1 MDTLFTIETVLLG
14 AICWILLETAWNS
27 SIMDAIQA
35 RILKLSKEMLDKLK
49 NKVLGDSQVEKFD
62 IGEIV
67 RWPGWDHSNLEVIR
81 NYKYG
86 VLLSIYTGK
95 LDKRDIKIAEILPF
109 GGSKPIKISLLL
121 VKKSDLE
128 D

>member
-1 MDTLFTIETVLLG
+1 MGSQFTIETILLAG
-14 AICWILLETAWNS
+14 ICWILVETAWNS
-27 SIMDAIQA
+27 SIMDAIQVKT
-35 RILKLSKEMLDKLK
+35 LKLSKKMLEKLK
-49 NKVLGDSQVEKFD
+49 NKVFGDSQTEKFD

-67 RWPGWDHSNLEVIR
+67 KWPGWDIQENNVTR

-86 VLLSIYTGK
+86 VLLSIYTGV
-95 LDKRDIKIAEILPF
+95 LDRRDIKIAEILPF
-109 GGSKPIKISLLL
+109 GAKKPIKISLIL

>member
-1 MDTLFTIETVLLG
+1 M
-14 AICWILLETAWNS
+14 LE
-27 SIMDAIQA
+27 
-35 RILKLSKEMLDKLK
+35 KLK
-49 NKVLGDSQVEKFD
+49 NKVLGDSQTEKFE

-67 RWPGWDHSNLEVIR
+67 RWPGWHIEEKNVSRD
-81 NYKYG
+81 YKYG

-109 GGSKPIKISLLL
+109 GGPKPIKISLLL

>member
-1 MDTLFTIETVLLG
+1 MDKKRKIK
-14 AICWILLETAWNS
+14 
-27 SIMDAIQA
+27 
-35 RILKLSKEMLDKLK
+35 LKLSKELLK
-49 NKVLGDSQVEKFD
+49 KRQNEVFGESAMGKFA

-67 RWPGWDHSNLEVIR
+67 RWPGWLIESKGVSRD
-81 NYKYG
+81 YKYG
-86 VLLSIYTGK
+86 VLMSIYTGK

-109 GGSKPIKISLLL
+109 GEEKPVKISLLL

>member
-1 MDTLFTIETVLLG
+1 
-14 AICWILLETAWNS
+14 
-27 SIMDAIQA
+27 MDAIQA

-49 NKVLGDSQVEKFD
+49 NKVFGDSQTEKFE

-67 RWPGWDHSNLEVIR
+67 RWPGWDHQPENVTR

-109 GGSKPIKISLLL
+109 GAKKSVKISLIL

>member
-1 MDTLFTIETVLLG
+1 MD
-14 AICWILLETAWNS
+14 S
-27 SIMDAIQA
+27 IQA

-49 NKVLGDSQVEKFD
+49 NKVFGDSQTEKFE

-67 RWPGWDHSNLEVIR
+67 RWPGWHHTPENVTR

-86 VLLSIYTGK
+86 VLLSIYTGI

-109 GGSKPIKISLLL
+109 GMQNPVKISLIL

>member
-1 MDTLFTIETVLLG
+1 M
-14 AICWILLETAWNS
+14 LE
-27 SIMDAIQA
+27 
-35 RILKLSKEMLDKLK
+35 KLK
-49 NKVLGDSQVEKFD
+49 NKVLGDSQTEKFE

-67 RWPGWDHSNLEVIR
+67 RWPGWNHTAENVTR

-86 VLLSIYTGK
+86 VLLSIYDGI
-95 LDKRDIKIAEILPF
+95 LDKRTIKIAEILPF

-121 VKKSDLE
+121 VKKSDLK

>member
-1 MDTLFTIETVLLG
+1 MEI
-14 AICWILLETAWNS
+14 AWNS
-27 SIMDAIQA
+27 SIMDPIQA
-35 RILKLSKEMLDKLK
+35 RILKLSKEMLNKLK
-49 NKVLGDSQVEKFD
+49 NKVLGDSQTEKFD

-67 RWPGWDHSNLEVIR
+67 RWPGWEHTAENVTR

-95 LDKRDIKIAEILPF
+95 LDKRDIKIAKILPF
-109 GGSKPIKISLLL
+109 GNSTPINISLIL

-128 D
+128 N

>member
-1 MDTLFTIETVLLG
+1 MDP
-14 AICWILLETAWNS
+14 
-27 SIMDAIQA
+27 IQA

-49 NKVLGDSQVEKFD
+49 NKVFGDSQTDKFD
-62 IGEIV
+62 VGEIV
-67 RWPGWDHSNLEVIR
+67 KWPGWKINNENVSRE
-81 NYKYG
+81 YKYG

-109 GGSKPIKISLLL
+109 GAKKPIKISLLL
-121 VKKSDLE
+121 VKKSDFK

>member
-1 MDTLFTIETVLLG
+1 MDTLFTIETALLA
-14 AICWILLETAWNS
+14 AICWILMETAWNS

-49 NKVLGDSQVEKFD
+49 NKVFGDSQTDKFD
-62 IGEIV
+62 VGEIV
-67 RWPGWDHSNLEVIR
+67 RWPGWHHTAENVGR

-86 VLLSIYTGK
+86 VLLSIYTGV
-95 LDKRDIKIAEILPF
+95 LDKREIKIAKILPF
-109 GGSKPIKISLLL
+109 GYEKPINISLIL

>member
-1 MDTLFTIETVLLG
+1 M
-14 AICWILLETAWNS
+14 LE
-27 SIMDAIQA
+27 
-35 RILKLSKEMLDKLK
+35 KLK
-49 NKVLGDSQVEKFD
+49 NKVLGDSQTDKFD

-67 RWPGWDHSNLEVIR
+67 RWPGWDIEPNNVTR

-86 VLLSIYTGK
+86 VLMSIYTGK
-95 LDKRDIKIAEILPF
+95 LDKREIKIAKIMPF
-109 GGSKPIKISLLL
+109 GSEKPVKISLIL

>member
-1 MDTLFTIETVLLG
+1 
-14 AICWILLETAWNS
+14 
-27 SIMDAIQA
+27 
-35 RILKLSKEMLDKLK
+35 MLDKLK
-49 NKVLGDSQVEKFD
+49 NKVLGDSQTEKFD

-67 RWPGWDHSNLEVIR
+67 MWPGWKHTAENVTR

-95 LDKRDIKIAEILPF
+95 LDKREIKIAEILPF
-109 GGSKPIKISLLL
+109 GEDIPIKISLIL
-121 VKKSDLE
+121 VKKSDLK

>member
-1 MDTLFTIETVLLG
+1 M
-14 AICWILLETAWNS
+14 LE
-27 SIMDAIQA
+27 
-35 RILKLSKEMLDKLK
+35 KLK
-49 NKVLGDSQVEKFD
+49 NKVFGDSQTEKFE

-67 RWPGWDHSNLEVIR
+67 RWPGWHIEEENVSR

-95 LDKRDIKIAEILPF
+95 LDKREIKIAKILPF
-109 GGSKPIKISLLL
+109 GASKPINISLIL

>member
-1 MDTLFTIETVLLG
+1 
-14 AICWILLETAWNS
+14 
-27 SIMDAIQA
+27 
-35 RILKLSKEMLDKLK
+35 MLDKLK

-67 RWPGWDHSNLEVIR
+67 RWPGWNHEALTVTR

-109 GGSKPIKISLLL
+109 GGAKPIKISLLL

>member
-1 MDTLFTIETVLLG
+1 MDP
-14 AICWILLETAWNS
+14 
-27 SIMDAIQA
+27 IQA
-35 RILKLSKEMLDKLK
+35 KILKLSKEMLDKLK
-49 NKVLGDSQVEKFD
+49 NKVFGDSQTEKFD

-67 RWPGWDHSNLEVIR
+67 RWPGWDIQENNVSR

-86 VLLSIYTGK
+86 VLMSIYTGK
-95 LDKRDIKIAEILPF
+95 LDKRDIKIAKILPF
-109 GGSKPIKISLLL
+109 GASETINISLIL

>member
-1 MDTLFTIETVLLG
+1 
-14 AICWILLETAWNS
+14 
-27 SIMDAIQA
+27 MDAIQA
-35 RILKLSKEMLDKLK
+35 RILRLSKEMLDKLK
-49 NKVLGDSQVEKFD
+49 NKVFGDSQTEKFE

-67 RWPGWDHSNLEVIR
+67 KWPGWHIEHEKVSR

-95 LDKRDIKIAEILPF
+95 LDKREIKIAEILPF
-109 GGSKPIKISLLL
+109 GQDKPIKISLLL
-121 VKKSDLE
+121 VKKSDLK

>member
-1 MDTLFTIETVLLG
+1 
-14 AICWILLETAWNS
+14 
-27 SIMDAIQA
+27 
-35 RILKLSKEMLDKLK
+35 MLDKLK
-49 NKVLGDSQVEKFD
+49 NKVFGDSQMLKFD

-67 RWPGWDHSNLEVIR
+67 RWPGWEHTAYNVVRS
-81 NYKYG
+81 YKYG
-86 VLLSIYTGK
+86 VLMSIYTGK

-109 GGSKPIKISLLL
+109 GCDNPVKISLIL

>member
-1 MDTLFTIETVLLG
+1 MDP
-14 AICWILLETAWNS
+14 
-27 SIMDAIQA
+27 IQA

-49 NKVLGDSQVEKFD
+49 NKVLGDSQTEKFD

-67 RWPGWDHSNLEVIR
+67 MWPGWKHTAENVTR

-95 LDKRDIKIAEILPF
+95 LDKREIKIAEILPF
-109 GGSKPIKISLLL
+109 GEDIPIKISLIL
-121 VKKSDLE
+121 VKKSDLK

>member
-1 MDTLFTIETVLLG
+1 
-14 AICWILLETAWNS
+14 
-27 SIMDAIQA
+27 MDAIQVK
-35 RILKLSKEMLDKLK
+35 ILKLSKEMLDKLK
-49 NKVLGDSQVEKFD
+49 NKVFGDSQTDKFE

-67 RWPGWDHSNLEVIR
+67 MWPGWHIQDKNVTR

-95 LDKRDIKIAEILPF
+95 LDKREIKIAKILPF
-109 GGSKPIKISLLL
+109 GGDKPIKISLIL

>member
-1 MDTLFTIETVLLG
+1 M
-14 AICWILLETAWNS
+14 LEK
-27 SIMDAIQA
+27 I
-35 RILKLSKEMLDKLK
+35 K
-49 NKVLGDSQVEKFD
+49 NKVFGDSQTEKFE

-67 RWPGWDHSNLEVIR
+67 RWPGWYHTEENVFR

-86 VLLSIYTGK
+86 VLLSIYDGI
-95 LDKRDIKIAEILPF
+95 LDKRTIKIAEILPF
-109 GGSKPIKISLLL
+109 GSKKSVRISLIL

>member
-1 MDTLFTIETVLLG
+1 M
-14 AICWILLETAWNS
+14 LE
-27 SIMDAIQA
+27 
-35 RILKLSKEMLDKLK
+35 KLK
-49 NKVLGDSQVEKFD
+49 NKVLGDSQTEKFE

-67 RWPGWDHSNLEVIR
+67 RWPGWHIEEKNVSRD
-81 NYKYG
+81 YKYG

-95 LDKRDIKIAEILPF
+95 LDKGDIKIAEILPF
-109 GGSKPIKISLLL
+109 GGPKPIKISLLL